1 MDICVQFTIVA
12 FYDKLITNKVLLQ
25 LCYNT
30 YTTFSK
36 TILHKT
42 LQYYLCI
49 SQVIH

>member
-1 MDICVQFTIVA
+1 MCIQFMLVA
-12 FYDKLITNKVLLQ
+12 FSDELITNKVLLQ

-42 LQYYLCI
+42 LQHYPYIAQLI
-49 SQVIH
+49 Y